1 MEMPHILVAEDD
13 PDTRELVEIVLRRAD
28 FRVTVT
34 DDPCTVVELLA
45 TDRFDALLLD
55 NRMPKMNGIELCR
68 VIRSVNE
75 RIVIFFCSGAV
86 AESDKE
92 AAFAAGA
99 QGYITKPFEP
109 HELAGILSAAL
120 ALGVGEYS
128 VDQNN
133 VPCVL
138 AFSGYI

>member
-13 PDTRELVEIVLRRAD
+13 PDTRELVEVVLCRAD

-34 DDPCTVVELLA
+34 DDPFMVVELLA
-45 TDRFDALLLD
+45 TGRFDALLLD
-55 NRMPKMNGIELCR
+55 NLMPKMNGIELCR
-68 VIRSVNE
+68 VIRSVNQE
-75 RIVIFFCSGAV
+75 ILIFFCSGAV

-109 HELAGILSAAL
+109 HKLAGILRGAL
-120 ALGVGEYS
+120 AIG
-128 VDQNN
+128 
-133 VPCVL
+133 
-138 AFSGYI
+138 A

>member
-1 MEMPHILVAEDD
+1 MEMPHILVADDD

-34 DDPCTVVELLA
+34 DDPYTVVELLA
-45 TDRFDALLLD
+45 TGRFDALLLD
-55 NRMPKMNGIELCR
+55 NVMPKMNGIELCR
-68 VIRSVNE
+68 AIRSVNQK
-75 RIVIFFCSGAV
+75 IVIFFCSGAV

-99 QGYITKPFEP
+99 QGYIAKPFEP

-120 ALGVGEYS
+120 AIE
-128 VDQNN
+128 
-133 VPCVL
+133 
-138 AFSGYI
+138 A